1 MQGLTSSFAS
11 ANLALREGRREDA
24 VLLYSAAAKASP
36 ELRTHID
43 FNLDYL
49 GRQLQEEEESR
60 VVVASAEFP
69 IPKERIPAETVL
81 VIVVAK
87 SLIKAG
93 QTARLLSRKASTAI
107 GIVVLL
113 QGSKTTSLE
122 KVIGEILST
131 TQAKYSLIVKAGTFP
146 GANWLENAYTGV
158 ADGAV
163 EAVYAN
169 TGRAASDH
177 NVGKSWINLFA
188 LTSALTRK
196 VLRQNDITEY
206 ECKID
211 FLLVDVD
218 MAAAHP
224 TQQDP
229 PKESLHILSTPD
241 LLRGDSFLFTKN
253 VCVIM
258 PCISLKAGRGTA
270 SLLAERSGLPADF
283 VLAMDTSRQ
292 GFIRTLNQV
301 ARRSSAEYI
310 VYLAQDAWPGDG
322 WLRIAYDRIR
332 HEKKSLLA
340 FNCGKWHGRVAAF
353 GMVEKSWAY
362 SLYGDEIL
370 YGGYQSH
377 RADNE
382 LTVIARAQDRFVY
395 APECVLVENDTDKVF
410 RRSEREAGNFRREDA
425 RLFRQRFRDGF
436 CGLADRGH
444 LEELHDEYLDLP
456 AHYAA
461 GRKVEIS

>member
-1 MQGLTSSFAS
+1 MKGLTSSFAL

-24 VLLYSAAAKASP
+24 VFLYSAAREATP

-49 GRQLQEEEESR
+49 GRKLQGEEKSV

-69 IPKERIPAETVL
+69 ISKERIPATTVL

-87 SLIKAG
+87 SLVEAG
-93 QTARLLSRKASTAI
+93 QTARLLSRRASVAV
-107 GIVVLL
+107 GIVVLV
-113 QGSKTTSLE
+113 QGSKTTSFE
-122 KVIGEILST
+122 TAVGEILST
-131 TQAKYSLIVKAGTFP
+131 AQAKYSLIVKAGTFP
-146 GANWLENAYTGV
+146 GASWLENAHSGVVDGV
-158 ADGAV
+158 A

-169 TGRAASDH
+169 TGRLSSDH
-177 NVGKSWINLFA
+177 NVDPAWMNLFA
-188 LTSALTRK
+188 WTSALRK
-196 VLRQNDITEY
+196 EVLGQNNATEY
-206 ECKID
+206 KCKID
-211 FLLVDVD
+211 FLLVDVSTTAD
-218 MAAAHP
+218 SP
-224 TQQDP
+224 TQLDP
-229 PKESLHILSTPD
+229 PKKSLHVLSAPE
-241 LLRGDSFLFTKN
+241 LLRGDSFLFTEN

-258 PCISLKAGRGTA
+258 PCISVETGRRTA

-283 VLAMDTSRQ
+283 VVAVDTSRQ
-292 GFIRTLNQV
+292 GFIPTLNQV

-322 WLRIAYDRIR
+322 WLRSAYDRIR

-362 SLYGDEIL
+362 SLYSDEIL

-395 APECVLVENDTDKVF
+395 APECVLLENDSNKVF
-410 RRSEREAGNFRREDA
+410 RLSEREAGHFSREDA

-436 CGLADRGH
+436 CGLADRNY
-444 LEELHDEYLDLP
+444 LDALHDEYLNLP

-461 GRKVEIS
+461 RRKVEIG